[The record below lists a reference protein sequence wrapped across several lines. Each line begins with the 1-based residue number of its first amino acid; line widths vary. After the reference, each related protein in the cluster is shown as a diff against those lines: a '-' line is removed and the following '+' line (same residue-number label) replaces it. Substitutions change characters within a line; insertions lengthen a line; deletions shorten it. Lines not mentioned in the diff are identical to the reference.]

1 MIAVIESIIPVILVI
16 AVGAALRQVEF
27 LNEEQW
33 QGFEKIAYYIFFP
46 AIIMHTLANAR
57 LDEVPFWTLSAT
69 LLAVIATIMALC
81 LVLRVPITRSGI
93 TDNPGFTS
101 IFQGVSRWNAFVALA
116 IAGQLY
122 GAEGVTLI
130 AVAIITMLPILNL
143 CSVLVLARYGASG
156 RPSAGAIAITLVRN
170 PFIWAAAVGI
180 ILNVLPFDLPE
191 IGMTTLSILGQGAL
205 VAGLI
210 AVGSGLVIHKL
221 KRPSNAAAI
230 ATGLRLIVTPA
241 FTAIFGALFGL
252 TGTAL
257 AVALIT
263 TAVPGAMG
271 SYLMARQMGGNAE
284 LMAEIL
290 TIQTAA
296 AMITIPVVMAVFAA

>member
-1 MIAVIESIIPVILVI
+1 MIAVIGSIIPVILVI

-57 LDEVPFWTLSAT
+57 LGDVPFWTLSAT
-69 LLAVIATIMALC
+69 LLAVIAAMIALC
-81 LVLRVPITRSGI
+81 LALRVPIVRFGI

-101 IFQGVSRWNAFVALA
+101 IFQGVARWNAFVAL
-116 IAGQLY
+116 
-122 GAEGVTLI
+122 
-130 AVAIITMLPILNL
+130 
-143 CSVLVLARYGASG
+143 
-156 RPSAGAIAITLVRN
+156 AITLVRN

-180 ILNVLPFDLPE
+180 VLNILPFDLPR
-191 IGMTTLSILGQGAL
+191 IGMTALSILGQGAL

-210 AVGSGLVIHKL
+210 SVGSGLVIHKL

-230 ATGLRLIVTPA
+230 ATGLRLLVTPA
-241 FTAIFGALFGL
+241 FTAAFGAMFGL
-252 TGTAL
+252 SGTAL

-271 SYLMARQMGGNAE
+271 SYLMARQMGGDAE

-290 TIQTAA
+290 TIQMATA
-296 AMITIPVVMAVFAA
+296 MVTIPIVMTVFAA

>member
-16 AVGAALRQVEF
+16 AVGATLRQVEF

-33 QGFEKIAYYIFFP
+33 QGFEKVAYYIFFP
-46 AIIMHTLANAR
+46 AIIIHTLANAR
-57 LDEVPFWTLSAT
+57 LGEVPFWTLSAT
-69 LLAVIATIMALC
+69 LVTVIATIMVLC
-81 LVLRVPITRSGI
+81 LVLRVPITRFGI

-143 CSVLVLARYGASG
+143 CSVLVLARYGAST
-156 RPSAGAIAITLVRN
+156 RPSAGAIAVALVRN

-180 ILNVLPFDLPE
+180 VLNVLPFDLPD

-210 AVGSGLVIHKL
+210 AVGSGLMIQKL

-230 ATGLRLIVTPA
+230 ATGLRLIVAPI
-241 FTAIFGALFGL
+241 FTVIFGTLFGL
-252 TGTAL
+252 TGTAR

-271 SYLMARQMGGNAE
+271 SYLMARQMGGDAE

-290 TIQTAA
+290 TIQTAV
-296 AMITIPVVMAVFAA
+296 AMITIPIVLTVFAA